1 MNIILLLAVKFVGY
15 EANGAKRWL
24 NLGFMR
30 FQPSELTKLIL
41 IIFFAYFFTKYKDQ
55 LNTWNEQSFM
65 LFPTADSQFV
75 LGLWQAEDMVG
86 DNFDIYEFDGNH
98 AELIAKDLPSWGD
111 IHLTENGAFTAE
123 YSQWDWNQPYQDIN
137 SASYREYSTIYYH
150 SGEEKEELLQLDS
163 SSVQMAYLPAS
174 RKLWLR
180 AREESA
186 EYPQEL
192 WITYLYDLDSS
203 ELRKVN
209 EESFNIYE

>member
-1 MNIILLLAVKFVGY
+1 
-15 EANGAKRWL
+15 
-24 NLGFMR
+24 MR
-30 FQPSELTKLIL
+30 RLR
-41 IIFFAYFFTKYKDQ
+41 
-55 LNTWNEQSFM
+55 
-65 LFPTADSQFV
+65 
-75 LGLWQAEDMVG
+75 GLRPVS
-86 DNFDIYEFDGNH
+86 YT
-98 AELIAKDLPSWGD
+98 
-111 IHLTENGAFTAE
+111 HLNGAFTAE